1 MGHYHINLWDYKL
14 LHISPLLIIINGTIN
29 IVLCTLYNGTGNN
42 FSWVWGTPYVA
53 PFGYLCIATVFKY
66 S

>member
-14 LHISPLLIIINGTIN
+14 LHISLLLIIINGTIN

-42 FSWVWGTPYVA
+42 FS
-53 PFGYLCIATVFKY
+53 
-66 S
+66 